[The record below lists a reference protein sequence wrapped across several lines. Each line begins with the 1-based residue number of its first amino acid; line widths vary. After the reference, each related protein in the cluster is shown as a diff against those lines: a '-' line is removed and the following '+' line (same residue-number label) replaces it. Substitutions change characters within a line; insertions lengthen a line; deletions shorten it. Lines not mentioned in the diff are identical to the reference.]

1 MSVKPYK
8 NSGESKKR
16 QVEVMFDNISGK
28 YDFLNHALSL
38 NLDKYWRRVAV
49 STLRNMPV
57 TSLLDVATGTGDMIK
72 PALKLKPGRI
82 VGIDLSEGMLRV
94 ARKKFPNNYGDTTI
108 EFIKGDSE
116 NLPFDDNQF
125 DAETVAFGVRNF
137 ENTIK
142 GLSEM
147 NRLLKPG
154 GKIVVL
160 EFSRPSSFPFRNIYQ
175 FYFKHLLPRFGRLV
189 SKDKEA
195 YTYLPESV
203 NTFPEREEFTGIME
217 KAGFR
222 DCKVRQLTFGVV
234 SVYTGLK

>member
-8 NSGESKKR
+8 NSRESKKR
-16 QVEVMFDNISGK
+16 QVEEMFDNISGK
-28 YDFLNHALSL
+28 YDFLNHSLSL
-38 NLDKYWRRVAV
+38 NLDKYWRKVAV
-49 STLRNMPV
+49 STLRNLPLA
-57 TSLLDVATGTGDMIK
+57 SLLDVATGTGDMIK
-72 PALKLKPGRI
+72 PALKLKPERI

-94 ARKKFPNNYGDTTI
+94 ARKKFPNIHKDTTV

-137 ENTIK
+137 ENTLK
-142 GLSEM
+142 GLCEM
-147 NRLLKPG
+147 NRVLKPD

-160 EFSRPSSFPFRNIYQ
+160 EFSRPSAFPFRNIYQ
-175 FYFKHLLPRFGRLV
+175 FYFKHLLPRLGRLV

-203 NTFPEREEFTGIME
+203 NSFPEREDFIGIME
-217 KAGFR
+217 NAGFR

-234 SVYTGLK
+234 SVYTGIK